1 MKTGNKIVSLLL
13 ACSMLAASF
22 AGTTAFAASDKPTPV
37 EGEIETGAV
46 MGYSHSGMDT
56 SYMLDAA
63 AKPRM
68 LSRAARSAQEELPA
82 AYNTIDAGRV
92 TTQVRDQAGWGT
104 CWAFAATGSI
114 ASSLYDELQENTPV
128 LSPAHLAYFAFHG
141 KANPEDPAD
150 KTDGDT
156 YLPYEYDESM
166 INDDYREYVGGGN
179 TFCSTAT
186 FIDSAK
192 SEAIDNILAMGALKQ
207 EGRIGRLLV
216 TGCLSQRYQDE
227 ILQEMPEVDGVLG
240 TGSYDDI
247 VSVADRLL
255 NGGETVSE
263 FGDIDAPADE
273 AGRVLT
279 TPQHYAYIKIAEG
292 CNNFCAFCIIPHLR
306 GRYRSRAV
314 EDILQEARGLAES
327 GVKELIVVAQ
337 DTSRYGTD
345 LYGAPRLPLLLH
357 ELCRIEGFHWIRV
370 HYLYPDMITDEL
382 LDTFA
387 SEPKLVNYM
396 DIPIQHVNDAI
407 LRRMN
412 RRGTRAE
419 LDEMLQKLRRRLP
432 DAVIRTSLITGLP
445 GEGEAEFE
453 ELCTWLRENK
463 LERVGAFV
471 FSPED
476 GTPAAKME
484 HADEEVAQRRAEIIA
499 ELQSRIMDEYNAA
512 RVGTVME
519 VLCEGEEPET
529 GRCFGRTYA
538 DSPDIDGRVL
548 FSAARSVVPGE
559 FVMVRITGAEDGD
572 LVGEMEE
579 NA

>member
-1 MKTGNKIVSLLL
+1 MGKRVGMISLGC
-13 ACSMLAASF
+13 AKNQVNAEQML
-22 AGTTAFAASDKPTPV
+22 
-37 EGEIETGAV
+37 
-46 MGYSHSGMDT
+46 YR
-56 SYMLDAA
+56 L
-63 AKPRM
+63 
-68 LSRAARSAQEELPA
+68 Q
-82 AYNTIDAGRV
+82 
-92 TTQVRDQAGWGT
+92 QAGYT
-104 CWAFAATGSI
+104 
-114 ASSLYDELQENTPV
+114 LQEDVDGADLVIVNTC
-128 LSPAHLAYFAFHG
+128 G
-141 KANPEDPAD
+141 
-150 KTDGDT
+150 
-156 YLPYEYDESM
+156 
-166 INDDYREYVGGGN
+166 
-179 TFCSTAT
+179 

-357 ELCRIEGFHWIRV
+357 DLCRIEGFHWIRV

-419 LDEMLQKLRRRLP
+419 LDEMLQKLRSRLP

-453 ELCTWLRENK
+453 ELCTWLREVR
-463 LERVGAFV
+463 LERVGVFP
-471 FSPED
+471 FSPEE
-476 GTPAAKME
+476 GTPAAVMTDRCE
-484 HADEEVAQRRAEIIA
+484 PDEAQRRADLIL
-499 ELQSRIMDEYNAA
+499 ELQAGIMDDYNAA
-512 RVGTVME
+512 CIGRDMT
-519 VLCEGEEPET
+519 VLCEHRARSGM
-529 GRCFGRTYA
+529 CSGRTYA
-538 DSPDIDGRVL
+538 DSPEIDGTVY
-548 FSAARSVVPGE
+548 FTGAAQPGD
-559 FVMVRITGAEDGD
+559 MVTVHITGCDDGD
-572 LVGEMEE
+572 LAGEQIHE
-579 NA
+579 

>member
-1 MKTGNKIVSLLL
+1 MGKRVGMISLGC
-13 ACSMLAASF
+13 AKNQVNAEQML
-22 AGTTAFAASDKPTPV
+22 
-37 EGEIETGAV
+37 
-46 MGYSHSGMDT
+46 YR
-56 SYMLDAA
+56 L
-63 AKPRM
+63 
-68 LSRAARSAQEELPA
+68 Q
-82 AYNTIDAGRV
+82 
-92 TTQVRDQAGWGT
+92 QAGYT
-104 CWAFAATGSI
+104 
-114 ASSLYDELQENTPV
+114 LQEDVDGADLVIVNTC
-128 LSPAHLAYFAFHG
+128 G
-141 KANPEDPAD
+141 
-150 KTDGDT
+150 
-156 YLPYEYDESM
+156 
-166 INDDYREYVGGGN
+166 
-179 TFCSTAT
+179 

-216 TGCLSQRYQDE
+216 TGCLSQRYQNE

-255 NGGETVSE
+255 NGGETVTSSATSTPRQTRP
-263 FGDIDAPADE
+263 GACSRRRSTMPTSRSPRAATISAPSASS
-273 AGRVLT
+273 R
-279 TPQHYAYIKIAEG
+279 I
-292 CNNFCAFCIIPHLR
+292 CA
-306 GRYRSRAV
+306 RYRSRAV

-419 LDEMLQKLRRRLP
+419 LDEMLQKLRSRLP

-453 ELCTWLRENK
+453 ELCAWLRENK

-548 FSAARSVVPGE
+548 FSAARSVSPGE